1 MGAPESTAFGPFQ
14 RLPLGVTTSMSHT
27 CTPAPDSAGRPHLL
41 MPGQGEDR
49 PPSRTPVPA
58 ALPGDSSNLTC
69 DTQLSS
75 SLTGRGGV
83 TCHSVHQ
90 GPCRA
95 RPGYGWPGE
104 ALPGFWRSMVLSW
117 LVKPPE
123 EESPLDVASWLKWGS
138 KDSSGCGAAAYLQGS
153 KRRQARWGE
162 GLGRQNHRSRRLA
175 HWGVLNTQEA
185 RRGGEAK

>member
-27 CTPAPDSAGRPHLL
+27 CAPAPDSAGRPHLL

-75 SLTGRGGV
+75 SLTGRGGRHLSLC
-83 TCHSVHQ
+83 TSGALQ
-90 GPCRA
+90 
-95 RPGYGWPGE
+95 GE
-104 ALPGFWRSMVLSW
+104 AGVRVAWGGPTW
-117 LVKPPE
+117 L
-123 EESPLDVASWLKWGS
+123 LALH
-138 KDSSGCGAAAYLQGS
+138 GALLAGQAA
-153 KRRQARWGE
+153 
-162 GLGRQNHRSRRLA
+162 
-175 HWGVLNTQEA
+175 
-185 RRGGEAK
+185 